1 MVDTTETTHNGKFR
15 RRVCLVAFGCSPYV
29 GSEPGLGWHRIRE
42 IARHHDAVV
51 ICEASSVFRANIE
64 RYLAENG
71 PVAGLEFRFVP
82 VTPWELRIR
91 PIPGMYYV
99 AYRRW
104 QRRAYHL
111 AAELHRERPFDLIHH
126 VNLGTYREPGFPWE
140 LEIPIVWGPVG
151 GTQNLPWRFL
161 FHNGPVPAFGEMAR
175 SLSNIL
181 QMRFSPRVR
190 KAAHCASALVASSS
204 TAQRDF
210 QRVHGID
217 TTLICDCG
225 TNPTGAAAKAVPAPD
240 RPLHLLWLG
249 PFQSR
254 KALNLLLL
262 ALARLPRDIAWEL
275 RIVGDGGMESRW
287 RSLAERLG
295 LSGRCQWMGRVPHEV
310 ALAQYA
316 WADVFVFTSLRDTVA
331 AVVLEALGHG
341 VPIIGLDH
349 QGVHDVITA
358 DCGIRIPVTDVNG
371 AVQGFAD
378 AIAHLN
384 ANRGE
389 IAHLSQGA
397 LERAQLFCW
406 GHNGD
411 RMEEVY
417 RRVFDGRKENL

>member
-1 MVDTTETTHNGKFR
+1 MVETTETAQDGSVR

-29 GSEPGLGWHRIRE
+29 GSEPGLGWHRVRE
-42 IARHHDAVV
+42 IARYHDAVV
-51 ICEASSVFRANIE
+51 ICEASSVFQANIE

-71 PVAGLEFRFVP
+71 PIPGLEFRYVP

-91 PIPGMYYV
+91 SIPGLYYV

-104 QRRAYHL
+104 QRRAYQL
-111 AAELHRERPFDLIHH
+111 AVGLHRERPFDLVHH

-140 LEIPIVWGPVG
+140 LGIPIVWGPVG

-161 FHNGPVPAFGEMAR
+161 FHNGPVPGLGEMAR

-181 QMRFSPRVR
+181 QLRFSPRVR
-190 KAAHCASALVASSS
+190 KAAKSASALVASSS

-210 QRVHGID
+210 KRTHGMD
-217 TTLICDCG
+217 ATLICDCG
-225 TNPTGAAAKAVPAPD
+225 TSPTGAEAKPAPD
-240 RPLHLLWLG
+240 SHRPLRLLWLG

-262 ALARLPRDIAWEL
+262 ALARLAWDVSWEL

-287 RSLAERLG
+287 KQLAERLG
-295 LSGRCQWMGRVPHEV
+295 IAGRCQWLGRVPHAT
-310 ALAQYA
+310 ALEQYA

-349 QGVHDVITA
+349 QGVHDVVTE
-358 DCGIRIPVTDVNG
+358 DCGIRIPVSGRNG
-371 AVQGFAD
+371 TVQGFAD
-378 AIAHLN
+378 AIARLH
-384 ANRGE
+384 ADREE
-389 IAHLSQGA
+389 IARLSRGA
-397 LERAQLFCW
+397 LERARLYYW
-406 GHNGD
+406 GHNGE

-417 RRVFDGRKENL
+417 RRVFAGGKEDT